1 MFVTLRIT
9 AVPDH
14 LRGYL
19 SRFLVEYGTG
29 LYVGNVSRRIVDSL
43 WSRVTDA
50 AGEGEIVL
58 VTSEATN
65 EQGFKVRLHQG
76 RGKEVV
82 DMDGFELLRSIPEG
96 AYYDSEPFPD

>member
-14 LRGYL
+14 LRGYI

-29 LYVGNVSRRIVDSL
+29 LYVGNVSRRISDSL
-43 WSRVTDA
+43 WARVTEA

-58 VTSEATN
+58 VTSDATN

-76 RGKEVV
+76 RGKEVL
-82 DMDGFELLRSIPEG
+82 DLDGFELLRSIPET
-96 AYYDSEPFPD
+96 AYEVPSAFPE